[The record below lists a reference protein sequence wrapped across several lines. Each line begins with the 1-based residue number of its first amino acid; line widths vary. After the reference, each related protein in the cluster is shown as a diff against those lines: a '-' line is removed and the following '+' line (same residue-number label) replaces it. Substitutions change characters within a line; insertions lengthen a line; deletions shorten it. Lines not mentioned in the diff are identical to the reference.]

1 MIFSI
6 LAGLLLGT
14 AMILD
19 AVFRKRLTRIGD
31 KNAFGLGGAFD
42 YRNYHKVRA
51 FYGWPAWPVYLM
63 WLFYILGIIFLIA
76 GAFLYFGTHSQAK
89 SVLAITHVTVIG
101 GAGGVPQQDMTVLIA
116 DQRISSIGVS
126 NAVVIPR
133 GSQIVDA
140 TGKFLIPG
148 LVDMHVHLTG
158 ASEPTGSR
166 EFILPLLLANGVTTV
181 RDMGGN
187 LESLI
192 ALRHETENGKLQAPR
207 IFFAG
212 PYLDG
217 SPPFFQPSLV
227 VTNSAEAAE
236 DVHTLISHGAD
247 FIKVQSNLS
256 RDAYFAIADICRRE
270 HIPFVGHVP
279 DHVTAAEASDAGQ
292 KGIEHLTG
300 VLRACSSDEPSL
312 MRKQFAVAPKK
323 ATIGQS
329 LNREL
334 GWQRELLQSYS
345 EEQAAGLIAKFI
357 RNQTWQVPT
366 LILLRNDAFP
376 TPETDPSHDPRRKY
390 IPPKVLA
397 NWQKG
402 TQDRDIGATPRE
414 FALRTS
420 LMQAS
425 LRIVGKMNTEGV
437 PIMAGTDTTAP
448 FVFPGSSLHEELA
461 LLVQAGLTPM
471 QALQAA
477 TRLPAEFLGKQQTQ
491 GTIEQGKFADLI
503 VLDGNP
509 LDDIHNTQKIRAV
522 ILRGKLLDRTVLEE
536 LLTKEENFA
545 KAH

>member
-1 MIFSI
+1 MNHFRHRSRIARETISAWSRLVRRI
-6 LAGLLLGT
+6 SRRALPASG
-14 AMILD
+14 AMIL
-19 AVFRKRLTRIGD
+19 LCSCSS
-31 KNAFGLGGAFD
+31 
-42 YRNYHKVRA
+42 H
-51 FYGWPAWPVYLM
+51 PPP
-63 WLFYILGIIFLIA
+63 
-76 GAFLYFGTHSQAK
+76 S
-89 SVLAITHVTVIG
+89 LAIAHVTLIDAT
-101 GAGGVPQQDMTVLIA
+101 GAAPQTDMTVFLADERIA
-116 DQRISSIGVS
+116 
-126 NAVVIPR
+126 AVGPSKSFSVPR
-133 GSQIVDA
+133 GTKTLDA

-166 EFILPLLLANGVTTV
+166 EFILPLLLANGITTV
-181 RDMGGN
+181 RDMGGD

-192 ALRHETENGKLQAPR
+192 KLRHEIEHGQLHAPR

-217 SPPFFQPSLV
+217 QPPFFQPSLV
-227 VTNSAEAAE
+227 VTNSAEATK

-270 HIPFVGHVP
+270 QITFVGHVP

-292 KGIEHLTG
+292 KSIEHLTG
-300 VLRACSSDEPSL
+300 VLRACSSEEPL
-312 MRKQFAVAPKK
+312 LIRKQFAAGPKR

-345 EEQAAGLIAKFI
+345 DQQAEALIAKFV
-357 RNQTWQVPT
+357 RNLTWQVPT

-376 TPETDPSHDPRRKY
+376 TPETDPSRDPRRMY
-390 IPPKVLA
+390 IPLQVLA
-397 NWQKG
+397 NWEKG
-402 TQDRDIGATPRE
+402 VKDRDKGATPQE

-425 LRIVGKMNTEGV
+425 LRIVGKMNTAGV
-437 PIMAGTDTTAP
+437 PVMAGTDTTAP
-448 FVFPGSSLHEELA
+448 YVFPGSSLHEELA

-477 TRLPAEFLGKQQTQ
+477 TKLPAEFLGKLQTQ
-491 GTIEQGKFADLI
+491 GTIQPGKIADLLL
-503 VLDGNP
+503 LDANP
-509 LDDIHNTQKIRAV
+509 VEDIHNTEKIRAV
-522 ILRGKLLDRTVLEE
+522 VLRGKLLDRSFLDE
-536 LLTKEENFA
+536 LLSKEESFA